1 MIKSFKE
8 FLNEEGPLDSPP
20 APVKLPI
27 PWQYWED
34 FMPYWAPH
42 PIFKPMPVDDD
53 GNEVNPDGSPIEIEP
68 FPDYD
73 ESPFGEPPYYFSIDT
88 PWLKHGTTRDVLKQ
102 TMWNQPDSINIIPP
116 TTG

>member
-1 MIKSFKE
+1 M
-8 FLNEEGPLDSPP
+8 DSPP

-34 FMPYWAPH
+34 FMPFWSPNPNYEL
-42 PIFKPMPVDDD
+42 IPVDDD

-73 ESPFGEPPYYFSIDT
+73 ESPFRKSDPYYFSPDT
-88 PWLKHGTTRDVLKQ
+88 PLPMHDAPLSTPQQG
-102 TMWNQPDSINIIPP
+102 
-116 TTG
+116 

>member
-20 APVKLPI
+20 APIKLPI

-73 ESPFGEPPYYFSIDT
+73 PLDYDAPSPFRKHDPYYFDPDT
-88 PWLKHGTTRDVLKQ
+88 PWHHDAPLSTPQ
-102 TMWNQPDSINIIPP
+102 QA
-116 TTG
+116 